1 MKMRVLTLAVAGGVM
16 LLSAPLATS
25 ALAWSMPEP
34 EKCQLYTRDLNWDL
48 MLLTEA
54 SSKYAAG
61 SSALEAARTAQ
72 EKGQYEECVATAM
85 KGIEDAGLPVNTY
98 PEE

>member
-25 ALAWSMPEP
+25 ALAANMVDGN
-34 EKCQLYTRDLNWDL
+34 KCQLYTRDLNWDL
-48 MLLTEA
+48 MLLGEA

-61 SSALEAARTAQ
+61 SSALEAARAAQ
-72 EKGQYEECVATAM
+72 EKGQYSECVETAM

-98 PEE
+98 PE

>member
-25 ALAWSMPEP
+25 ALAANMVDGN
-34 EKCQLYTRDLNWDL
+34 KCQLYTRDLNWDL

-54 SSKYAAG
+54 SAKYSTG
-61 SSALEAARTAQ
+61 SSALASAKAAQ
-72 EKGQYEECVATAM
+72 EKSQYSECVQTAM
-85 KGIEDAGLPVNTY
+85 KGIEDIGLPVNTY
-98 PEE
+98 PE

>member
-25 ALAWSMPEP
+25 ALAANMVDGN
-34 EKCQLYTRDLNWDL
+34 KCQLYTRDLNWDL
-48 MLLTEA
+48 MLLTSA

-61 SSALEAARTAQ
+61 SSALEEAKAAQ
-72 EKGQYEECVATAM
+72 EKGQVSECVEIAI
-85 KGIEDAGLPVNTY
+85 KGIEGTGLPVNTY
-98 PEE
+98 PE